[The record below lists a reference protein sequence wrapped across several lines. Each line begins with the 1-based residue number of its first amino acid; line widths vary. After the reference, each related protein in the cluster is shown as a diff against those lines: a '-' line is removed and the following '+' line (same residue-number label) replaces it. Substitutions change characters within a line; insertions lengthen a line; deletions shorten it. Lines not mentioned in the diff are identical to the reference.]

1 MGARHIHRL
10 CRFTQRTPGAEM
22 VAIVSGMRS
31 GLQLNSGEV
40 LGFRDVIGGPL
51 QGRNGQDVAVNV
63 AQGQLVVQDLD
74 DLLAGRGEDAPVL
87 RTYDPSEIE
96 GDKTPSLATPKPK
109 KKKGSALGKLLMAIV
124 AIVATVFTAGLLS
137 GAAFA
142 EIMSVG
148 AGVVAGTAATLTGA
162 AATLGIGGTLALS
175 AAVGSI
181 AGQLVGMVTGDIDK
195 FDWKGVALSALSAGI
210 GSALPAVTE
219 FNAYVNVAVR
229 AAGVSAVAQGISVV
243 TGL

>member
-87 RTYDPSEIE
+87 RTYNSNGSLNDDN
-96 GDKTPSLATPKPK
+96 GDGWT
-109 KKKGSALGKLLMAIV
+109 
-124 AIVATVFTAGLLS
+124 S
-137 GAAFA
+137 GIA
-142 EIMSVG
+142 MLR
-148 AGVVAGTAATLTGA
+148 LTGTLNGPGSTLQRIA
-162 AATLGIGGTLALS
+162 ADG
-175 AAVGSI
+175 
-181 AGQLVGMVTGDIDK
+181 
-195 FDWKGVALSALSAGI
+195 
-210 GSALPAVTE
+210 
-219 FNAYVNVAVR
+219 
-229 AAGVSAVAQGISVV
+229 
-243 TGL
+243 